1 MTDSQ
6 SRHASGPQI
15 FLSYSHEDRPVA
27 EQIADALSKR
37 GTKVWFDEY
46 EVTVG
51 TSLAISIDRALAA
64 SDYVV
69 VLLSR
74 HSVQSRWVRQELEA
88 TYGREIDARAVTVV
102 PVLLE
107 DCDVP
112 PVLASKQFVDL
123 RSNVD
128 DGIAALAA
136 RLSAATRVDFAG
148 LSEHEF
154 EELIADLL
162 KALGFEVQVVPG
174 VHERGFDIVAMHR
187 GMDPFGAEYRQRFLV
202 QCKHYR
208 HGRANL
214 DSVQTLIEAL
224 GQPPEA
230 STGLLV
236 TTAQF
241 TSPVRE
247 WVAVQVG
254 RGKRLRLMD
263 GTDLRRLLLQHPEVA
278 RKHFAKAR

>member
-1 MTDSQ
+1 MTDSE

-15 FLSYSHEDRPVA
+15 FLSYSHEDRQVA
-27 EQIADALSKR
+27 EQIADALSMR

-51 TSLAISIDRALAA
+51 TSLATAIDRELAA

-88 TYGREIDARAVTVV
+88 TYGREIDARAITVV

-107 DCDVP
+107 DCEVP
-112 PVLASKQFVDL
+112 PVLASKQYVDL

-128 DGIAALAA
+128 DGIAALAG
-136 RLSAATRVDFAG
+136 RLSAAARMDFAG
-148 LSEHEF
+148 LGEREF

-162 KALGFEVQVVPG
+162 KALGFEAQVVHG
-174 VHERGFDIVAMHR
+174 VHEKGFDIVATHR
-187 GMDPFGAEYRQRFLV
+187 GMDLFGAEHRQRFLV
-202 QCKHYR
+202 ACKHYR
-208 HGRANL
+208 HGRASL

-224 GQPPEA
+224 GQDPEA

-254 RGKRLRLMD
+254 RGTRLRLMD

-278 RKHFAKAR
+278 RKHFAKTL